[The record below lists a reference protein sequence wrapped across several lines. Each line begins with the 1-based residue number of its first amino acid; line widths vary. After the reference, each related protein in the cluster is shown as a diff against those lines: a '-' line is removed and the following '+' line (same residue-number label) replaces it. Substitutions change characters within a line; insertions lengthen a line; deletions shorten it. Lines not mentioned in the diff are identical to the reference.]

1 MTLPGV
7 DVTVAE
13 ALLAAW
19 GDVTRFPTPPI
30 TPPPTWAWFLPP
42 SSRPNTATTAR
53 ITKQGSSHAR
63 WMLIEAAQHLDKH
76 PGPLGVFFRRLAKK
90 KNRNVAVVAAARK
103 LATIAWQMLRHNEP
117 YRYALPATVEAKF
130 ARLRI
135 RVTGQRRKG
144 GLSRGQPRPAQY
156 GHGRTRA
163 VPALA
168 SVYQAEQ
175 LPALAHPAGGEK
187 RMLDRNQLTEWAAA
201 LHLSKRKPKG
211 AATGAAAPAIS

>member
-1 MTLPGV
+1 M
-7 DVTVAE
+7 
-13 ALLAAW
+13 
-19 GDVTRFPTPPI
+19 GDVSRFFTPPI
-30 TPPPTWAWFLPP
+30 TRPPIWGWFLPP
-42 SSRPNTATTAR
+42 TNRAKTAITDR
-53 ITKQGSSHAR
+53 ITKQGRGHAR
-63 WMLIEAAQHLDKH
+63 WMLVQAAQHLDKH
-76 PGPLGVFFRRLAKK
+76 PGPLGVFFRRIAKK
-90 KNRNVAVVAAARK
+90 KNRNVAVVATARK
-103 LATIAWQMLRHNEP
+103 LVTIAWHMLRHNQP

-187 RMLDRNQLTEWAAA
+187 RMLDRNQLW
-201 LHLSKRKPKG
+201 
-211 AATGAAAPAIS
+211 